1 MKRTGKV
8 LAILL
13 ALAMLL
19 SVTAFAA
26 WDVYGSNAN
35 HNSVVDSAP
44 TTATTTALNS
54 YIDLSN
60 QGRGWDGIDNVPV
73 METVGT
79 GDDAVTYAYVLYDGY
94 SSYGGQLAK
103 INCSAATPYV
113 VWRKQVSAAA
123 GFQLSTPYLD
133 TTNRAI
139 YIGASNASVYNNV
152 AISSPVALT
161 AGTAGTVTI
170 GGLSLL
176 TAANRVSV
184 PVYVGHTSVADRGTL
199 TTEGTATIQLGGG
212 TPVNLT
218 LSTTQ
223 ASSGTNYKIYE
234 QKTYDD
240 DGELTGYDYYYYINH
255 SVTADSLTDATLSIT
270 VTLNGA
276 GGTIESVSMFANK
289 GAVTKV
295 TGIDSTD
302 ASGVSLTSVV
312 SSVNGQINTPI
323 TRYGNYI
330 YFGTW
335 SGYTTM
341 QYYQVDVSR
350 TSFRSK
356 TMTGNAGFYWAGAV
370 KLGNYIYF
378 GGDATS
384 SSTTAPSYLY
394 YRSES
399 SFDTTGGAVQLPS
412 GAGNVRS
419 TVMTDGT
426 YLYFTSQGGYL
437 WCYKPNATTGEPELQ
452 WSAELGATSTSTPT
466 KVGDRIYVGVY
477 SGFNKGGIKC
487 VSASTHAVKDV
498 IAIADKNNFPVQCSI
513 VVKGDG
519 TGTDYLFFNTNS
531 GSSTTENA
539 NYGCGY
545 CYSYDGSTATQQWA
559 SRSDTYALG
568 GMACDNGI
576 IVFGNDYDHLY
587 VVK

>member
-26 WDVYGSNAN
+26 WDVYGGNDN
-35 HNSVVDSAP
+35 HNSVVTSAP

-60 QGRGWDGIDNVPV
+60 NGRGWDGVDNVPV
-73 METVGT
+73 METVNGT
-79 GDDAVTYAYVLYDGY
+79 TYAYVLYDGY

-113 VWRKQVSAAA
+113 VWHKQISASS

-133 TTNRAI
+133 TAARAI
-139 YIGASNASVYNNV
+139 YIGASNASVYDDV

-161 AGTAGTVTI
+161 ANTAGTVTI
-170 GGLSLL
+170 NGLTLL

-184 PVYVGHTSVADRGTL
+184 PVYVGHTSVAARGTL

-212 TPVNLT
+212 TAVNLT

-234 QKTYDD
+234 QETHDD

-255 SVTADSLTDATLSIT
+255 SVTASSLTDATLSIS
-270 VTLNGA
+270 VTLNGT
-276 GGTIESVSMFANK
+276 GCKIESVSMFANK

-295 TGIDSTD
+295 SGIDSTD
-302 ASGVSLTSVV
+302 ASGLTLTSVV
-312 SSVNGQINTPI
+312 ATVNGQINTPI
-323 TRYGNYI
+323 TRYDDYI
-330 YFGTW
+330 FFGTW
-335 SGYTTM
+335 SGYTKM
-341 QYYQVDVSR
+341 QYYRVDVSD
-350 TSFRSK
+350 TDFD
-356 TMTGNAGFYWAGAV
+356 TVTIDGNAGFYWAGAV
-370 KLGNYIYF
+370 KLGEYIYF

-384 SSTTAPSYLY
+384 SATTASGYLY

-399 SFDTTGGAVQLPS
+399 DFGAIGGAVQLPS

-437 WCYKPNATTGEPELQ
+437 WCYKPNETTGEPELQ
-452 WSAELGATSTSTPT
+452 WSAALNATSTSTPT

-477 SGFNKGGIKC
+477 SGFNKGGVKC

-498 IAIADKNNFPVQCSI
+498 IAVTDKNNFPVQCSI

-545 CYSYDGSTATQQWA
+545 CYSYDGTTATQQWA